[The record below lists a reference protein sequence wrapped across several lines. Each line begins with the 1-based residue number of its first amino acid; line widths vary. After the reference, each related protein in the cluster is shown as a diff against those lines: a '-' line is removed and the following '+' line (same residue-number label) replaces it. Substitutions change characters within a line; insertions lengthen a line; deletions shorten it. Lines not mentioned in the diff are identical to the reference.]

1 MLSTTSKKNT
11 HTKNY
16 FKTGLAVDLPIVFTL
31 LPHGGA
37 TSVDRN
43 VSLLGTQLLFMG
55 IGTLF
60 WGLW

>member
-1 MLSTTSKKNT
+1 MLSTASKR
-11 HTKNY
+11 TKNN
-16 FKTGLAVDLPIVFTL
+16 FKAGLEGDLPIVFTL